1 MFQRSTET
9 KWECVR
15 LVGTPDTHTIHEA
28 SSQQTQKASFLI
40 PTEADSS
47 LEIKD
52 STESLR

>member
-1 MFQRSTET
+1 
-9 KWECVR
+9 
-15 LVGTPDTHTIHEA
+15 LVGTPDTHTIQEG